1 MTEPR
6 KIFRIEETAAARLG
20 LASGLEDTQA
30 ALRHAEIMRELKAL
44 RALLGA
50 AAPSEPAD
58 KPKPH
63 DAEAERLTSELHLIY
78 DALSGAKG
86 AAANPDKGALQL
98 APINRIAHELDAV
111 VTGTEQATQ
120 KVLAAA
126 EQIDQVAN
134 NLSAA
139 LKGKIEQGLAQ
150 DIQDLVIRIFE
161 ACNFQDLAGQRVA
174 KVLATL
180 RYVEA
185 HITRVLEE
193 LKNGPAPRHDGSQQL
208 HGPRLETD
216 RGHVSQ
222 NDIDAMFV

>member
-1 MTEPR
+1 MSEPR
-6 KIFRIEETAAARLG
+6 KIFRIEETAAAR

-30 ALRHAEIMRELKAL
+30 ALRHAEIMQELKAL
-44 RALLGA
+44 RAALGDT
-50 AAPSEPAD
+50 APAQPPNN
-58 KPKPH
+58 PKPQ
-63 DAEAERLTSELHLIY
+63 DPEAKRLTSELHLIY

-86 AAANPDKGALQL
+86 AAAGPDTGPASL

-111 VTGTEQATQ
+111 VKGTEQATQ
-120 KVLAAA
+120 RVLAAA

-150 DIQDLVIRIFE
+150 DIQDLVIKIFE

-174 KVLATL
+174 KVMATL
-180 RYVEA
+180 LYVEA
-185 HITRVLEE
+185 HITRVLDE
-193 LKNGPAPRHDGSQQL
+193 LKHGPAPRHDGSQQL